1 MQTSG
6 QSAALRAAKAR
17 GPIPVD
23 AVPIDQLLGVIQ
35 RQRIRVSDLDKVM
48 ATLAQRAGI
57 APGGSGLR
65 VDNPAWAAAI
75 PALRPIFELQQK
87 AELNLSGSA
96 ERYVKLGNDQRELA
110 VKENFAA
117 IFVMVI
123 SRVFEG
129 MDLTP
134 DQQRDAPKLV
144 ENALRLVEAGA

>member
-1 MQTSG
+1 MPTPG
-6 QSAALRAAKAR
+6 QSAALAVAKTR

-23 AVPIDQLLGVIQ
+23 AVPIDQLLGVIR
-35 RQRIRVSDLDKVM
+35 RQRIRVDDLDRVM
-48 ATLAQRAGI
+48 STMAKRAGI

-87 AELNLSGSA
+87 AELNLSASA
-96 ERYVKLGNDQRELA
+96 ERYVKLGTDMREVA

-123 SRVFEG
+123 SRVFDG

-134 DQQRDAPKLV
+134 EQQRDAPKLV